1 MSIAHYQLSI
11 QNMLMSEK
19 NKAWERLGPG
29 ILSIDLMN
37 EDYEPS
43 IYISDDTSYRNKL
56 TLKVKN
62 VSNGNVVLQKGK
74 EAYLEVFFPKGV
86 LDEKNLP
93 TANQVLISEWSGMGG
108 KDIFNLD
115 DIEDK
120 PLIDLDKLN
129 EQTQI
134 DVSGMIDS
142 IDGTVVIPAD
152 TTPRGLRSRNV
163 TSEDDLTKMVKESNE
178 LKKQIFEE
186 LKHIKDN
193 KQLSSN
199 PIIKRG
205 LAKFADLFKK
215 ISDVSAQ
222 VDTNIEA
229 LYNLQKKVEQGRE
242 VAKNEIFKYIQD
254 ELSNGIKSY
263 LESLEGQDLF
273 NNQIELT
280 VKDVLANLEGLQLS
294 DSIAGQVSS
303 AKATAGWKVDI
314 EKSEDGITFYINKT
328 SEDNINLGSGDY
340 LKIEIANVKPNAEA
354 GTRNTVVELRY
365 PTIAIERTDENISFN
380 RFSQTPLSIVNRR
393 GQKYASM
400 QLSVVKGQMLLNNGS
415 TPNEV
420 VIRLINTGQDSIYF
434 KNAGLA
440 ISYEVQLEGE
450 DESYA
455 LTEKDDIVTISL
467 VNSEEKQLINIL
479 NGGNTFDNT
488 AKVGQN
494 PLYEFD
500 VAEDQDFELKPS
512 DYWVIT
518 LSNLKTGLPAGS
530 ANLQFNYT
538 NVPEYWDGAMAVTL
552 ERTPLVFKNNNL
564 GVGTLE
570 PTSKAHIKD
579 DGSVLKLEGAAE
591 SYVEI
596 LAKED
601 TQKAKIGFTNK
612 ENEDLS
618 IENDAGDINLKPKG
632 NIKIDNA
639 IPFQFKRFEVRNEFT
654 STGYSARDW
663 NAGIVGL
670 GVNIVDFQDEQ
681 GADIFRM
688 EIGDDGNWEI
698 RIFRDFSS
706 TDGHNGSIDVMFVS
720 KKMSTR
726 IDWI

>member
-1 MSIAHYQLSI
+1 
-11 QNMLMSEK
+11 MSEK

-29 ILSIDLMN
+29 VLSIDLTN

-62 VSNGNVVLQKGK
+62 VSNGKVVLQKGK
-74 EAYLEVFFPKGV
+74 KAHLEVFFPKGV

-93 TANQVLISEWSGMGG
+93 TANQILVSEWSGMGG

-129 EQTQI
+129 EQTKI
-134 DVSGMIDS
+134 DVSGMMDS
-142 IDGTVVIPAD
+142 IDGTIIAPTD
-152 TTPRGLRSRNV
+152 STSRGLRSRNV

-186 LKHIKDN
+186 LKHIQDN

-199 PIIKRG
+199 PIIKLG
-205 LAKFADLFKK
+205 LAKFANLFKK

-242 VAKNEIFKYIQD
+242 VAKDEIFKYIQD

-294 DSIAGQVSS
+294 DEVAGQVASP
-303 AKATAGWKVDI
+303 KATGGWSVEI
-314 EKSEDGITFYINKT
+314 EKLAEGVTFHINKT
-328 SEDNINLGSGDY
+328 SENNINLGSGDY
-340 LKIEIANVKPNAEA
+340 LKIEIANVKPNAEV
-354 GTRNTVVELRY
+354 GTRNTVIELRY
-365 PTIAIERTDENISFN
+365 PTIEIEGIAESTSFN

-400 QLSVVKGQMLLNNGS
+400 QLSIVKGQMLLNDGS

-420 VIRLINTGQDSIYF
+420 IIRLINTGQDSIYF
-434 KNAGLA
+434 KKANLA
-440 ISYEVQLEGE
+440 ITYEVQLEGE

-455 LTEKDDIVTISL
+455 LTEKDDIITINL
-467 VNSEEKQLINIL
+467 VNSEGNQLINIL
-479 NGGNTFDNT
+479 NGGSTFDNT

-494 PLYEFD
+494 PLYKFE
-500 VAEDQDFELKPS
+500 VAEDQNFELKSS
-512 DYWVIT
+512 DYWIIT
-518 LSNLKTGLPAGS
+518 LSNLKTGLPAGA
-530 ANLQFNYT
+530 ANLRFNYS

-552 ERTPLVFKNNNL
+552 ERTPLVFKNSNL
-564 GVGTLE
+564 GIGTLE
-570 PTSKAHIKD
+570 PSNKIHVKG
-579 DGSVLKLEGAAE
+579 DGSVLKLEGRSE
-591 SYVEI
+591 SSVEI
-596 LAKED
+596 SVKDNA
-601 TQKAKIGFTNK
+601 QKAKIGFANK

-618 IENDAGDINLKPKG
+618 IENEAGDINLKAKG
-632 NIKIDNA
+632 NIKIEDT
-639 IPFQFKRFEVRNEFT
+639 IPFQFKRFEVHSEFT
-654 STGYSARDW
+654 STSYSARDW

-670 GVNIVDFQDEQ
+670 GTSIVDFQDEQ
-681 GADIFRM
+681 GTDIFRM

-706 TDGHNGSIDVMFVS
+706 TDGQNGSIDVMFVS
-720 KKMSTR
+720 KKLSTR
-726 IDWI
+726 IDWR

>member
-1 MSIAHYQLSI
+1 
-11 QNMLMSEK
+11 MSEK
-19 NKAWERLGPG
+19 NKVWEKLGPG
-29 ILSIDLMN
+29 VLSIDLTN
-37 EDYEPS
+37 EDHEPS

-56 TLKVKN
+56 TLKAKN
-62 VSNGNVVLQKGK
+62 VSNGKVILQKGK
-74 EAYLEVFFPKGV
+74 EAHLEVFFPKGV

-93 TANQVLISEWSGMGG
+93 KANQILISEWSGMGG

-115 DIEDK
+115 EIEDK

-129 EQTQI
+129 EQTKI
-134 DVSGMIDS
+134 DVSGMVES
-142 IDGTVVIPAD
+142 INGTIVTPSD
-152 TTPRGLRSRNV
+152 TASRGLRSRNV

-186 LKHIKDN
+186 LKGIKDN

-229 LYNLQKKVEQGRE
+229 LYQLQKKVEQGRE
-242 VAKNEIFKYIQD
+242 VAKEEIFKYIQD
-254 ELSNGIKSY
+254 ELANGIKSY
-263 LESLEGQDLF
+263 LESLEGQNLF
-273 NNQIELT
+273 NNQVELT

-294 DSIAGQVSS
+294 DNVAGQVSS
-303 AKATAGWKVDI
+303 PKATGGWKI
-314 EKSEDGITFYINKT
+314 EVKTTEEGVTFLIHKT
-328 SEDNINLGSGDY
+328 SEDTITLGSGDY
-340 LKIEIANVKPNAEA
+340 LKIEIAGVKPNAEA

-365 PTIAIERTDENISFN
+365 PNIQIEGASETTSFN

-400 QLSVVKGQMLLNNGS
+400 QLSIVKGQMLLNDGS

-420 VIRLINTGQDSIYF
+420 IVRLINSGKDAIYF
-434 KNAGLA
+434 KNAGFA
-440 ISYEVQLEGE
+440 ITYEVQQEGE

-455 LTEKDDIVTISL
+455 LTEKDDIVTINL
-467 VNSEEKQLINIL
+467 ANSEGEQLINTL
-479 NGGNTFDNT
+479 NGGSTFDNT

-494 PLYEFD
+494 PLYEFE
-500 VAEDQDFELKPS
+500 VSEDQNFELKPG
-512 DYWVIT
+512 DYWVMSIT
-518 LSNLKTGLPAGS
+518 NLKTGLPAGT
-530 ANLQFNYT
+530 ANLIFNYS

-552 ERTPLVFKNNNL
+552 ERTPLVFKDNNL

-570 PTSKAHIKD
+570 PSSKIHVKD
-579 DGSVLKLEGAAE
+579 NGSVLKLEGTSE
-591 SYVEI
+591 SYIEV
-596 LAKED
+596 LAKEN
-601 TQKAKIGFTNK
+601 TQNAKIGFSDAESKDLNI
-612 ENEDLS
+612 ENE
-618 IENDAGDINLKPKG
+618 EGGINLITKE
-632 NIKIDNA
+632 NIKIDGNV
-639 IPFQFKRFEVRNEFT
+639 PFHFKRFEVNGQLT
-654 STGYSARDW
+654 STDYSARDW

-670 GVNIVDFQDEQ
+670 GTSIVDFQDEQ

-706 TDGHNGSIDVMFVS
+706 TDGQNGSIDVMFVS
-720 KKMSTR
+720 KKLSTR
-726 IDWI
+726 IDWR

>member
-1 MSIAHYQLSI
+1 
-11 QNMLMSEK
+11 MSEK

-29 ILSIDLMN
+29 VLSIDLMN
-37 EDYEPS
+37 EDHEPS

-62 VSNGNVVLQKGK
+62 VSNGKVVLQKGK
-74 EAYLEVFFPKGV
+74 EAHLEVFFPKGV
-86 LDEKNLP
+86 LDEKNLA
-93 TANQVLISEWSGMGG
+93 TAHQVLISEWSGMGG
-108 KDIFNLD
+108 KDIFNLE

-129 EQTQI
+129 EQTKI
-134 DVSGMIDS
+134 DVSGMVES
-142 IDGTVVIPAD
+142 IDGTVITPSD
-152 TTPRGLRSRNV
+152 TTSRGLRSRDAN
-163 TSEDDLTKMVKESNE
+163 SEDDLTKMVKESNE

-186 LKHIKDN
+186 LKHIQDN

-205 LAKFADLFKK
+205 LAKFANLFKK

-242 VAKNEIFKYIQD
+242 VAKDEIFNYIQD
-254 ELSNGIKSY
+254 ELANSIKSY

-294 DSIAGQVSS
+294 DDIAGQVSS
-303 AKATAGWKVDI
+303 AKATAGWKVETKVSD
-314 EKSEDGITFYINKT
+314 EGVTFYINKT

-340 LKIEIANVKPNAEA
+340 LKIEIANIKPNAEA
-354 GTRNTVVELRY
+354 GTRNSVVELRY
-365 PTIAIERTDENISFN
+365 LNIKIEGEENTSFN

-400 QLSVVKGQMLLNNGS
+400 QLSIVKGQMLLNDGS
-415 TPNEV
+415 TANEV
-420 VIRLINTGQDSIYF
+420 IVRLINTGQDSIYF
-434 KNAGLA
+434 KNASLS
-440 ISYEVQLEGE
+440 ITYEVQLEGE

-467 VNSEEKQLINIL
+467 ANSGGYELINTL

-488 AKVGQN
+488 ANAGQN
-494 PLYEFD
+494 PLYEFE

-512 DYWVIT
+512 DYWVVT
-518 LSNLKTGLPAGS
+518 LSNLKTGLPAGA
-530 ANLQFNYT
+530 ANLRFNYS
-538 NVPEYWDGAMAVTL
+538 NVPEYWDGAMAITL

-564 GVGTLE
+564 GLGMLE
-570 PTSKAHIKD
+570 PSSKMHVKG
-579 DGSVLKLEGAAE
+579 DGSVLKLEGNTE
-591 SYVEI
+591 TYVEI
-596 LAKED
+596 SAKED
-601 TQKAKIGFTNK
+601 TQKAKIGFLNTA
-612 ENEDLS
+612 NEDLS
-618 IENDAGDINLKPKG
+618 IENEAGDIHLKAKG
-632 NIKIDNA
+632 NIKINDA
-639 IPFQFKRFEVRNEFT
+639 IPFQFKRFEVHGEFT
-654 STGYSARDW
+654 STNYSARDW

-670 GVNIVDFQDEQ
+670 GTSIVDFQDEQ

-706 TDGHNGSIDVMFVS
+706 TDGQNGSIDVMFVS
-720 KKMSTR
+720 KKLSTR
-726 IDWI
+726 IDWR

>member
-1 MSIAHYQLSI
+1 
-11 QNMLMSEK
+11 MSEK

-29 ILSIDLMN
+29 VLSIDLTN
-37 EDYEPS
+37 EDHEPS

-62 VSNGNVVLQKGK
+62 VSNGKVVLQKGK
-74 EAYLEVFFPKGV
+74 EAHLEVFFPKGI

-93 TANQVLISEWSGMGG
+93 KANQILISEWSGMGG
-108 KDIFNLD
+108 KDIFNLE

-129 EQTQI
+129 EQTKI
-134 DVSGMIDS
+134 DVSGMVDS
-142 IDGTVVIPAD
+142 IDGTVVTPSD
-152 TTPRGLRSRNV
+152 TASRGLRSRNV
-163 TSEDDLTKMVKESNE
+163 SSEDDLTKMVKESNE

-186 LKHIKDN
+186 LKGIKDN

-222 VDTNIEA
+222 VDTNMEA
-229 LYNLQKKVEQGRE
+229 LYQLQKKIEQGRE
-242 VAKNEIFKYIQD
+242 IAKEEIFKYIQD

-263 LESLEGQDLF
+263 LESLEGQNLF
-273 NNQIELT
+273 NNQVELT

-294 DSIAGQVSS
+294 DNVAGQVSS
-303 AKATAGWKVDI
+303 PKATAGWKTEI
-314 EKSEDGITFYINKT
+314 KTSEEGITFFINKT
-328 SEDNINLGSGDY
+328 SENNINLGSGDY
-340 LKIEIANVKPNAEA
+340 LKIEIASIKPNAEA

-365 PTIAIERTDENISFN
+365 PNIQIEGADENITFN

-400 QLSVVKGQMLLNNGS
+400 QLSIVKGQMLLNDGS

-420 VIRLINTGQDSIYF
+420 IVRLINTGQDAIYF
-434 KNAGLA
+434 KNAGLS
-440 ISYEVQLEGE
+440 ITYEVQQEGE

-455 LTEKDDIVTISL
+455 LTEKDDIVTINL
-467 VNSEEKQLINIL
+467 INSEGEQLINTL

-494 PLYEFD
+494 PLYEFE
-500 VAEDQDFELKPS
+500 VAEDQNFELKS
-512 DYWVIT
+512 GDYWVIT
-518 LSNLKTGLPAGS
+518 IANLKTGLPAGS
-530 ANLQFNYT
+530 ANLRFNYT

-552 ERTPLVFKNNNL
+552 ERTPLVFKENHL

-570 PTSKAHIKD
+570 PTSKIHVKD
-579 DGSVLKLEGAAE
+579 NGSVLKLEGASE

-596 LAKED
+596 SAKD
-601 TQKAKIGFTNK
+601 NSQNAKIGFSNGESK
-612 ENEDLS
+612 DLS
-618 IENDAGDINLKPKG
+618 IENDEGDIDLKANK
-632 NIKIDNA
+632 NIKIDGS
-639 IPFQFKRFEVRNEFT
+639 IPFQFKRFEVSSQLT
-654 STGYSARDW
+654 STEYSARDW

-670 GVNIVDFQDEQ
+670 GTNIVDFQDEQ

-706 TDGHNGSIDVMFVS
+706 TDGQNGSIDVMFVS
-720 KKMSTR
+720 KKLSTR
-726 IDWI
+726 INWR